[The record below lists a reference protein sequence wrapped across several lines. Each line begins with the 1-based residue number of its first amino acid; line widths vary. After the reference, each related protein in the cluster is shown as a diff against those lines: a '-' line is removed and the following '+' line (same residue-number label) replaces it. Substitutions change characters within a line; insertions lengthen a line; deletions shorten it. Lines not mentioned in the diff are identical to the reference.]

1 MRGISVSAR
10 RRAAHRRRRFLSFPE
25 DLRPLS
31 AIDYI
36 MYCHSRYVPT
46 SEVGGAEKRL
56 SSPEKR
62 LTAPV
67 KYAYTTICVD
77 ACVAQ
82 LAEQLTRNEQVAGS
96 NPATSSKK
104 ATPDRVLLF
113 LLSLSGVEFIPPR
126 RGNRPQAP
134 TPCRHRAASFL
145 FALAVYV
152 STLFFRGTF
161 EVQTALC
168 AAAHTS
174 ETATRYI
181 AHEMPI
187 SGHNCRYMRNYRDG
201 ISAKWNIS
209 SREHHFLSNAVAGC
223 RTKMLVFDKLPFAF
237 AVCLWYFLIASK
249 RFVVCIWGIA
259 CR

>member
-1 MRGISVSAR
+1 MTRQAKCGIVPSVVSLLVW
-10 RRAAHRRRRFLSFPE
+10 LSWQSSSLVMSRSPVRI
-25 DLRPLS
+25 RPQAPKKQHPKGCCFFIELVR
-31 AIDYI
+31 
-36 MYCHSRYVPT
+36 SR
-46 SEVGGAEKRL
+46 
-56 SSPEKR
+56 
-62 LTAPV
+62 
-67 KYAYTTICVD
+67 
-77 ACVAQ
+77 
-82 LAEQLTRNEQVAGS
+82 
-96 NPATSSKK
+96 
-104 ATPDRVLLF
+104 
-113 LLSLSGVEFIPPR
+113 SLSPLAGEI
-126 RGNRPQAP
+126 RPQAP

-201 ISAKWNIS
+201 ISAKRNIS

-223 RTKMLVFDKLPFAF
+223 RTKMLVFDKLPLHLLSVCGIFDSVK
-237 AVCLWYFLIASK
+237 AVRGVYMGNCVPLKL
-249 RFVVCIWGIA
+249 C
-259 CR
+259 

>member
-1 MRGISVSAR
+1 MP
-10 RRAAHRRRRFLSFPE
+10 AAAQRTAGGVFLTFPE

-36 MYCHSRYVPT
+36 MYCRSRYIPT

-62 LTAPV
+62 LTAPA
-67 KYAYTTICVD
+67 KYAILPSALMLVWLSW
-77 ACVAQ
+77 Q
-82 LAEQLTRNEQVAGS
+82 
-96 NPATSSKK
+96 SSSLVMSRSPVRIRPQAPKK
-104 ATPDRVLLF
+104 QHPKGCCFFIELVRSR
-113 LLSLSGVEFIPPR
+113 SLSPLAGEI
-126 RGNRPQAP
+126 RPQAP

-201 ISAKWNIS
+201 ISAKRNIS

-223 RTKMLVFDKLPFAF
+223 RTKMLVFDKLPLHLLSVCGIFDSVK
-237 AVCLWYFLIASK
+237 AVRGVYMGNCVPLKL
-249 RFVVCIWGIA
+249 C
-259 CR
+259 

>member
-1 MRGISVSAR
+1 ML
-10 RRAAHRRRRFLSFPE
+10 AAAQRTAGGVFLTFPE

-36 MYCHSRYVPT
+36 MYCRSRYIPN

-62 LTAPV
+62 LTAPA
-67 KYAYTTICVD
+67 KYAILPSALMLVWLSW
-77 ACVAQ
+77 Q
-82 LAEQLTRNEQVAGS
+82 
-96 NPATSSKK
+96 SSSLVMSRSPVRIRPQAPKK
-104 ATPDRVLLF
+104 QHPKGCCFFIELVRSR
-113 LLSLSGVEFIPPR
+113 SLSPLAGEI
-126 RGNRPQAP
+126 RPQAP

-187 SGHNCRYMRNYRDG
+187 SGHNCRSMRNYRGG
-201 ISAKWNIS
+201 ISVKRNIS

-223 RTKMLVFDKLPFAF
+223 RTKMLVFDKLPLHLLSVCGIFDSVK
-237 AVCLWYFLIASK
+237 AVRGVYMGNCVPLKL
-249 RFVVCIWGIA
+249 C
-259 CR
+259 